1 MHHEGRRGHDFLQ
14 TLSDTQEAVG
24 RTVVIYST
32 KNSYVSGIRLVLSA
46 RGEMISYLEGQKKR
60 ITESKE
66 YTRMGDRRSNSPI
79 E

>member
-14 TLSDTQEAVG
+14 TLSDTLEAVG

-46 RGEMISYLEGQKKR
+46 RGEMISYLEVQKKR

-66 YTRMGDRRSNSPI
+66 YTRMGDRRSNSPR